1 LKTSRGRCA
10 SLLCQIHLG
19 AWRPTSTMEI
29 RSITEIYN
37 SRQAPE
43 VGVPI
48 AEVVNTIASWLRW
61 MASSYVGHLD
71 TKSTSLRSACLKY
84 LGLAIPWYDYGP
96 ANLVGRPI
104 CVTFRGQCAFVAL
117 PACSGHPGFYV
128 ENKGSPVGCAPNGP
142 AKYFW
147 VLGACILRPS

>member
-1 LKTSRGRCA
+1 
-10 SLLCQIHLG
+10 
-19 AWRPTSTMEI
+19 MEI